1 MKKIFN
7 LLAFFFC
14 LVAPV
19 SSFSQEKESAPP
31 DELIIAKKQVLYN
44 LTEIIDKGGK
54 RSTGFL
60 FGLKS
65 DSLILIRSNE
75 KTYYSLTD
83 LLDIEIECDRRN
95 FKGVVIGSFAG
106 AYLGNLILFDAEG
119 QPTAYWDNEDA
130 GAKAAATV
138 LFAFVGGGIGYL
150 IDAAAEVRQENFSFR
165 SDVGDTEWIEELQ
178 RLKEFLIGV
187 ERDNIININFS
198 LTQVGTRFSEIEDNP
213 SMLTNNYYN
222 TNYSGV
228 TSFNLLRK
236 IQVTYAL
243 LNYLD
248 VGGSIC
254 WIGEPSFHSYS
265 YNYSPSGSE
274 SINISQKYEAVGY
287 YASAVYYPF
296 KTVFPKILSWSICAG
311 IGIADIDYLFNYRKT
326 IENYP
331 NTVEEDSTKL
341 IDENVFS
348 TIVSTQFDLYIIN
361 ELSLGFVVDYIYV
374 PGEMSA
380 IPNTDIGERSLS
392 NFSFGA
398 SLGFHF

>member
-7 LLAFFFC
+7 LFVIFFC
-14 LVAPV
+14 LAILVP
-19 SSFSQEKESAPP
+19 SFSQEKESAPP
-31 DELIIAKKQVLYN
+31 DELIIANKQVLYN

-54 RSTGFL
+54 RSSGFL

-106 AYLGNLILFDAEG
+106 AYLGNLIFFNAEG

-130 GAKAAATV
+130 GAKAAASV
-138 LFAFVGGGIGYL
+138 LFAFIGGGIGYL
-150 IDAAAEVRQENFSFR
+150 IDAAAEVKQEIFSFR
-165 SDVGDTEWIEELQ
+165 SDVGDTEWVEELQ
-178 RLKEFLIGV
+178 RLKEFLLGA
-187 ERDNIININFS
+187 ERENMININFS
-198 LTQVGTRFSEIEDNP
+198 LTQVGTRFTEIKDN
-213 SMLTNNYYN
+213 SSISTNYYYNNNYD
-222 TNYSGV
+222 GV

-236 IQVTYAL
+236 IQVTYSL

-254 WIGEPSFHSYS
+254 WIGEPSFYSYL

-274 SINISQKYEAVGY
+274 SINIIQEYEAFGY

-296 KTVFPKILSWSICAG
+296 KTIFPKILAWSISAG
-311 IGIADIDYLFNYRKT
+311 VGIADVNYLFKYRRT

-331 NTVEEDSTKL
+331 NIIEEDTTKT
-341 IDENVFS
+341 IDENVLS
-348 TIVSTQFDLYIIN
+348 AIVSTQLDLYIIN
-361 ELSLGFVVDYIYV
+361 ELSLGFIVDYVYV
-374 PGEMSA
+374 PGEMPA
-380 IPNTDIGERSLS
+380 IPNSDIGERSLS

-398 SLGFHF
+398 TLGFHF

>member
-1 MKKIFN
+1 MKTIFD
-7 LLAFFFC
+7 LFMIFFC
-14 LVAPV
+14 LAMLVP
-19 SSFSQEKESAPP
+19 SFSQEKESTLP
-31 DELIIAKKQVLYN
+31 DELIIANKQVLYN

-54 RSTGFL
+54 RSSGFL

-75 KTYYSLTD
+75 KTYYSLKD
-83 LLDIEIECDRRN
+83 LLDIEIEYDRKN
-95 FKGVVIGSFAG
+95 SKGVVIGSFAG
-106 AYLGNLILFDAEG
+106 AYLGNIIFFDAEG
-119 QPTAYWDNEDA
+119 QPNAYWDNDDA
-130 GAKAAATV
+130 GAKAAGTV

-150 IDAAAEVRQENFSFR
+150 IDFAAEASYIIFSFR
-165 SDVGDTEWIEELQ
+165 SDVGNTEWVEELQ

-187 ERDNIININFS
+187 ESENIININFS
-198 LTQVGTRFSEIEDNP
+198 LTQVSTRFSEIEDNP

-222 TNYSGV
+222 INYGGV

-236 IQVTYAL
+236 IQVTYVL
-243 LNYLD
+243 LNNLD

-274 SINISQKYEAVGY
+274 SINIAQKYEAVGY
-287 YASAVYYPF
+287 YVSAVYYPF

-331 NTVEEDSTKL
+331 NTIEEDSTKS

-348 TIVSTQFDLYIIN
+348 TIISTQFDLYLIN